1 MEVLTNNY
9 KKELPSIFY
18 MWVKNLGQIYPFFNV
33 TATSSIGI
41 LKFNDKCV
49 VFNYE
54 TGAICKKHNKNFND
68 FV

>member
-1 MEVLTNNY
+1 
-9 KKELPSIFY
+9 
-18 MWVKNLGQIYPFFNV
+18 MWVQKLGLIHPFFNL
-33 TATSSIGI
+33 TDTSPIGI
-41 LKFNDKCV
+41 LKFSDKKCV